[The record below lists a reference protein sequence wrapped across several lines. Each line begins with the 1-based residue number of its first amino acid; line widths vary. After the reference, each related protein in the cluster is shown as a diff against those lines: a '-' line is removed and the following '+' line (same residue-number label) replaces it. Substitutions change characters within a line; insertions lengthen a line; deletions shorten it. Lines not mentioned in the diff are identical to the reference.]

1 MTRGLLWT
9 PVPHLLLAGVAQAR
23 CLEGFPVGVGL
34 AGYQEPRAAQLDIQ
48 PGQMD
53 DLRDHLTVCR
63 RQIGGVAGMSVQ
75 AFILDT
81 LRARIGTGDTETTG
95 QTESCE

>member
-1 MTRGLLWT
+1 
-9 PVPHLLLAGVAQAR
+9 
-23 CLEGFPVGVGL
+23 
-34 AGYQEPRAAQLDIQ
+34 
-48 PGQMD
+48 MD

-81 LRARIGTGDTETTG
+81 LRARIGTGDEETTK
-95 QTESCE
+95 QDESCE